1 MTAVF
6 INYRSRDEETVAALL
21 ERALSERFTS
31 EVFFRASKSITP
43 GDAWRHELLRGVRPR
58 SVLLAVIGPRWLT
71 VHKDKTRRIDQE
83 SDWVRR
89 ELVEAFSLGIRVIPV
104 LIGDTPRLEEDQLP
118 APLRQL
124 ASCQYIRV
132 RSRDMEADF
141 ERLARVLTEVVPEL
155 REDQIAPPETGSV
168 TNNAFGNARV
178 GMQAGTIIGDVNF
191 GGFMNRNDR

>member
-43 GDAWRHELLRGVRPR
+43 GDDWRHELLRGVRTS

-83 SDWVRR
+83 SDWVR
-89 ELVEAFSLGIRVIPV
+89 RVIPV